1 MEKQNLFS
9 RTDALVRE
17 GVTNGA
23 YPCAAYA
30 VGIGNRILAD
40 GVAGNRQIYPEKEP
54 VTRNTLFDL
63 ASLSKLVSTTMIA
76 LRMLEEG
83 KMLLTD
89 SLSRYFPD
97 THARADITVFQLMTH
112 TSGITPHIPLAS
124 CAASPEDS
132 VRAILCSDPFCK
144 PGEQV
149 YYSCMGYILLGKI
162 LEKIGGEP
170 LDQLADRYVFRP
182 LGMTHTCYNPSTA
195 DVAATEYSSV
205 RNCYIKGRV
214 HDENAFFLGGI
225 SANAGVFSDLADM
238 EKFAAMISNHGHLET
253 GLYLN
258 PRTFEKSVADYTPG
272 MNEHRGLG
280 FQLTAP
286 ITTLTGDLFA
296 PGSYGHTGFTGTS
309 IYCDRE
315 TGLWGVLLTNA
326 VHFGRENKGPYFRYR
341 RLFYQ
346 IMTDEYFRA
355 MDAGELS

>member
-9 RTDALVRE
+9 RTDALVKE
-17 GVTNGA
+17 GIESGA

-30 VGIGNRILAD
+30 IGIGDRVLAD

-54 VTRNTLFDL
+54 ITRNTLFDL
-63 ASLSKLVSTTMIA
+63 ASLSKLVATTMVA

-83 KMLLTD
+83 KILLTD
-89 SLSRYFPD
+89 PLSRYLPD
-97 THARADITVFQLMTH
+97 TGVRADVTVFQLMTH
-112 TSGITPHIPLAS
+112 TSGITPHIPLAARAS
-124 CAASPEDS
+124 SPEDS
-132 VRAILCSDPFCK
+132 VRAILASDPFCK

-162 LEKIGGEP
+162 LEKVGGEP
-170 LDQLADRYVFRP
+170 LDRLAERYVFRP
-182 LGMTHTCYNPSTA
+182 LDMLHTCYNPDTP
-195 DVAATEYSSV
+195 DVAATEYSAA

-214 HDENAFFLGGI
+214 HDENAFFLGGV

-238 EKFAAMISNHGHLET
+238 EKFAAMISGRGRT
-253 GLYLN
+253 GKGLYLN
-258 PRTFEKSVADYTPG
+258 SRTFEKAITDYTSG

-309 IYCDRE
+309 LYCDRE

-326 VHFGRENKGPYFRYR
+326 VHFGRENKGSYFRYR

-346 IMTDEYFRA
+346 VMTDEYFRA
-355 MDAGELS
+355 ADAGDL